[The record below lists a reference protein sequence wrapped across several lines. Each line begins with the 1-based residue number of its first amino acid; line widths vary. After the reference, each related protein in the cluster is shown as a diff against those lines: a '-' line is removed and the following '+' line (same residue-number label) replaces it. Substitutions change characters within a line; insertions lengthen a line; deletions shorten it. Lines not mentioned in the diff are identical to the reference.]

1 MFLYSIC
8 YMESKIISK
17 LYLLPSPRLA
27 PEAHLNAF
35 KGLSARFQGNAVPWG
50 LTVPEKAYRAI
61 KKDQEGYTAEV
72 QSLDLSYVHQ
82 IYEPTNQ
89 VFDFLQPAKIN
100 IEKYRQYIG
109 LDKTGHAESF
119 TPDEEGYTRPVEYD
133 RLSTITGRLKTVSGP
148 RILLLPK
155 IYREVMESRWGNKG
169 KIVSLDYSS
178 LEPRTLLSVC
188 GGQPIER
195 DLYTHVKDNLF
206 KNIDNINRAA
216 VKKVVLSELYGAGLD
231 SIKEKLPDV
240 QDVAWVVNEIR
251 NYFGIEKLKQKL
263 YSEWISSG
271 QRYITNFYGRRV
283 KTENT
288 HTLINHYV
296 QSTAVDISLQG
307 FLSILQLIK
316 DMDRLSDIVP
326 LFILHDAIILDVN
339 ENVFTLLNAL
349 CKVGSTDIKDLSD
362 TKFYMSIDKEFALT

>member
-1 MFLYSIC
+1 
-8 YMESKIISK
+8 MESNIISQ

-27 PEAHLNAF
+27 PEAHQKAF
-35 KGLSARFQGNAVPWG
+35 KGLSARLQGNAVPWE
-50 LTVPEKAYRAI
+50 LAVPEKAYKAI
-61 KKDQEGYTAEV
+61 KADQESYADEV
-72 QSLDLSYVHQ
+72 QSLDVSYVNKV
-82 IYEPTNQ
+82 YEPTNQ
-89 VFDFLQPAKIN
+89 VFDFLQPVKIN
-100 IEKYRQYIG
+100 TEKHSHYIN
-109 LDKTGHAESF
+109 LDKTGHTESF

-206 KNIDNINRAA
+206 KNIDNINRAT

-240 QDVAWVVNEIR
+240 KDVAWVVSEIR

-339 ENVFTLLNAL
+339 ENAFTLLNAL

-362 TKFYMSIDKEFALT
+362 TKFYMSIDKDFALA

>member
-1 MFLYSIC
+1 
-8 YMESKIISK
+8 MESNIISQ

-27 PEAHLNAF
+27 PETHQKAF
-35 KGLSARFQGNAVPWG
+35 KGLSARLQGNAVPWE
-50 LTVPEKAYRAI
+50 LAVPERAYRAI
-61 KKDQEGYTAEV
+61 KKDQEAYAAEL
-72 QSLDLSYVHQ
+72 QNLDLSYVHQ

-100 IEKYRQYIG
+100 TEKYNQYIQ
-109 LDKTGHAESF
+109 LDTTSHAESF
-119 TPDEEGYTRPVEYD
+119 APNEEGYARPVEYD
-133 RLSTITGRLKTVSGP
+133 RLSTLTGRLKTISGP
-148 RILLLPK
+148 RLLLLPK
-155 IYREVMESRWGNKG
+155 IYRGVMESRWGTKG
-169 KIVSLDYSS
+169 KIISLDYSS
-178 LEPRTLLSVC
+178 LEPRTLLAAC

-195 DLYTHVKDNLF
+195 DVYSNIKDNLF
-206 KNIDNINRAA
+206 KDINNINRTT

-307 FLSILQLIK
+307 FLNILQFIK
-316 DMDRLSDIVP
+316 DMDRLSDIIP
-326 LFILHDAIILDVN
+326 LFILHDAVILDVN
-339 ENVFTLLNAL
+339 ENAFTLLNAL

-362 TKFYMSIDKEFALT
+362 TKFYMSIDKDFALT